1 MRKQDSGQL
10 PLFQAGSPVSPSR
23 SPDSEQ
29 ARKMTVTSGL
39 KCSELSKNS
48 GPLGSLVR
56 MCLGSSIWHSTR
68 CYLTW
73 TAKGTPRRRLL
84 FQLVPWTRRTD
95 ETEYSFWPT
104 PSTGAALCGGTGN
117 FQTLQRMAERGLITE
132 EERRQLSQGN
142 GGNTNPELLE
152 WLMGYEAQFTKLIPT
167 PTATDY
173 RGGCLSRYWRPCSQ
187 IRNVERERERE
198 QEGLRRTSEKPCGSH
213 PAWENWI
220 PEPGVGRVADGI
232 PDRVERIK
240 ALGNAVVPQ
249 QAYPFFYLIAKIES
263 EKNYEKS
270 ESYE

>member
-73 TAKGTPRRRLL
+73 TAQGTPRRRLL
-84 FQLVPWTRRTD
+84 FRLVPLTRRTD

-187 IRNVERERERE
+187 IRNVERERENKRGYD
-198 QEGLRRTSEKPCGSH
+198 GLLRSLVEVTPRGRIGYL
-213 PAWENWI
+213 N
-220 PEPGVGRVADGI
+220 PE
-232 PDRVERIK
+232 
-240 ALGNAVVPQ
+240 
-249 QAYPFFYLIAKIES
+249 YLEYLMGFPPHWTRL
-263 EKNYEKS
+263 ED
-270 ESYE
+270 

>member
-1 MRKQDSGQL
+1 MQKQVYGQL
-10 PLFQAGSPVSPSR
+10 PLFQEGSPVNPSL
-23 SPDSEQ
+23 SPDSEA

-73 TAKGTPRRRLL
+73 TAQGTPRRRLL
-84 FQLVPWTRRTD
+84 FRLVPWTRRTD

-142 GGNTNPELLE
+142 GGKTNPELLE
-152 WLMGYEAQFTKLIPT
+152 WLMGYEQQFTKLIPT

-198 QEGLRRTSEKPCGSH
+198 QEGIRRTSEKPCGSH

-220 PEPGVGRVADGI
+220 PEPGVGRVVDGI

-270 ESYE
+270 ESDE